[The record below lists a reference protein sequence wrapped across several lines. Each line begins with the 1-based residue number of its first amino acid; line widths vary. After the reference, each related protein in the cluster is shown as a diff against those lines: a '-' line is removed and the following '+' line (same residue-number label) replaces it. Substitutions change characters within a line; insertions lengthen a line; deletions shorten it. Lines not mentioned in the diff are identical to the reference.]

1 MTTSSMVPPHLI
13 GSVWGKCEKILDRL
27 EPSSDGRFELS
38 DILHML
44 LSGQQHM
51 WIVWDQDLE
60 EIPIIGVVITEL
72 MQYPRKLMISVQYL
86 AGERLDEWF
95 EETEIMIA
103 NWGKASGCDGM
114 EMSGRRGWARR
125 LKKESWTEK
134 YVIMNKDFEDFE
146 GKESEFQKPDLQIVS
161 DLKVAEG

>member
-13 GSVWGKCEKILDRL
+13 GSVWERCEDILKKL

-38 DILHML
+38 YLLHMV

-51 WIVWDQDLE
+51 WIVWDEDLE
-60 EIPIIGVVITEL
+60 GDPIIGVVITEM
-72 MQYPRKLMISVQYL
+72 MQYPRKFMISVQYL

-95 EETEIMIA
+95 NETEIMIA
-103 NWGKASGCDGM
+103 SWGKVSGCDGM

-125 LKKESWTEK
+125 LKKEKWTEK
-134 YVIMNKDFEDFE
+134 YVIMTKDFEDFKD
-146 GKESEFQKPDLQIVS
+146 KESEIQKPDLQIVS
-161 DLKVAEG
+161 NLKVAEG